1 VLALLSASVAPVAAQ
16 PKMVTLTVSVVDQGG
31 NPVGDVTLHAT
42 WSNGSTERTT
52 ASNGKA
58 FVDVPKGADVSI
70 TVSHPDYV
78 RNSPYTL
85 QDASERDVTV
95 RVARKG
101 SLAVSVDD
109 SDGAV
114 SGAQVTVSQ
123 GGTVVSQGETAAD
136 GSYRTGDIEQG
147 SYTVAVSKPGYYHES
162 QKVTVDGDVQQ
173 SISLRSGSVV
183 LEFSVVD
190 DHYEQAGPVGNASIR
205 VGSVGTVNTLEN
217 GEATARVPVNTALQI
232 RTSKPDY
239 RTTTTDLQVGESDRQ
254 VNLTISRTPT
264 LTLNATSRRV
274 VAGERVSITLMDAYG
289 DPAAGAAV
297 LLDGNEVG
305 QTNDNGEFAPQIPD
319 AGNHTLQARK
329 GDVASNEVVVEA
341 ISDAASKGTTTQTTT
356 EATTATTTQPTTT
369 QETTA
374 TGLRGF
380 TMIVTGIAV
389 LLVAL
394 ALLAWWRR

>member
-1 VLALLSASVAPVAAQ
+1 
-16 PKMVTLTVSVVDQGG
+16 
-31 NPVGDVTLHAT
+31 
-42 WSNGSTERTT
+42 
-52 ASNGKA
+52 
-58 FVDVPKGADVSI
+58 
-70 TVSHPDYV
+70 
-78 RNSPYTL
+78 
-85 QDASERDVTV
+85 
-95 RVARKG
+95 
-101 SLAVSVDD
+101 
-109 SDGAV
+109 
-114 SGAQVTVSQ
+114 
-123 GGTVVSQGETAAD
+123 
-136 GSYRTGDIEQG
+136 
-147 SYTVAVSKPGYYHES
+147 
-162 QKVTVDGDVQQ
+162 
-173 SISLRSGSVV
+173 
-183 LEFSVVD
+183 
-190 DHYEQAGPVGNASIR
+190 
-205 VGSVGTVNTLEN
+205 
-217 GEATARVPVNTALQI
+217 
-232 RTSKPDY
+232 
-239 RTTTTDLQVGESDRQ
+239 
-254 VNLTISRTPT
+254 VNLIISCIPT